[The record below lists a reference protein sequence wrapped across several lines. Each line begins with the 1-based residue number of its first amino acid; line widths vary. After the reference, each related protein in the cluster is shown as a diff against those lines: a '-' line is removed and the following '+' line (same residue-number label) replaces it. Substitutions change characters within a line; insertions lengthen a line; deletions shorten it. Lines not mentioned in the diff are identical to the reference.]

1 MVSVFKYF
9 FPFIVLE
16 TSLSAIKFETRIYKP
31 DTYLAIIERTWDIR
45 VEIKFSI
52 EKYQYYSQIGHGISI
67 RSENIK
73 PDQTVKPPKN

>member
-31 DTYLAIIERTWDIR
+31 DTYLAIMERTWDIR

-52 EKYQYYSQIGHGISI
+52 EKIPVLQSDRTRHIYPIGKH
-67 RSENIK
+67 K
-73 PDQTVKPPKN
+73 T